1 MSTHE
6 PTEENAKQKSEKE
19 FLTLADKKPS
29 LTRLSGN
36 ESMSARTVSTREL
49 SDNLQRTRDGM
60 INLMRKKQLYADG
73 LGRERISEGD
83 DEENFDMLIRRK
95 RQSKD
100 STRTRGVDGS
110 FDDVAKAKRTLH
122 QLEDFDSEEF
132 ANKGDPN
139 SQSNLLNPKFQYG
152 GGSTEGMFKAKNS
165 QKHYLGS
172 DMSSNGFSKRFG
184 KIFDDNDKRFTSQNP
199 KKDGPLSARIFID
212 AFFPSLEGNRIF
224 PVFNYR
230 CAEKIQ
236 RANNNFT
243 ERNRKRL
250 NNQLAPVSSSTTMQ
264 EVEDDSRET
273 SIEQQKEDLQKGE
286 KILKVKEYQNKE
298 VHKKGDESQR
308 TEAIR
313 DPNKVEEMEQ
323 QGKDDK
329 KQKLHQNVESKEV
342 VRKHDVQQAEELH
355 KVKEVEET
363 LVSETNCDRRN
374 RTNVVDHSMVDNEEK
389 QYETA
394 ERAQQTLS
402 QNQSKRE
409 EPSAAEEELLQKVL
423 RTLMVNEELID
434 FFCEKVIA
442 KIAARNDFCGPNCK
456 GICGGLNDP
465 QKAN

>member
-6 PTEENAKQKSEKE
+6 PTEENAKQKSENG

-60 INLMRKKQLYADG
+60 INLMRKKQLYDDG
-73 LGRERISEGD
+73 IGRERISEGD
-83 DEENFDMLIRRK
+83 DDDNFEIFVPRK
-95 RQSKD
+95 RQKRD
-100 STRTRGVDGS
+100 LTRSRGADRS
-110 FDDVAKAKRTLH
+110 FDDVTKGKSILG
-122 QLEDFDSEEF
+122 QLKEFDSEEF
-132 ANKGDPN
+132 AKQGGPN
-139 SQSNLLNPKFQYG
+139 SQSNLLNPNFKYG
-152 GGSTEGMFKAKNS
+152 DGSKEGMFKAKNS
-165 QKHYLGS
+165 QKNYLGS

-184 KIFDDNDKRFTSQNP
+184 QNFDENDKRFMSQNP

-212 AFFPSLEGNRIF
+212 SFFPSLEGNRIF

-236 RANNNFT
+236 RVSNNFT

-250 NNQLAPVSSSTTMQ
+250 NNQLAPVSSSTTIQ
-264 EVEDDSRET
+264 EAEDDSRRNSTEQQ
-273 SIEQQKEDLQKGE
+273 IQQKENLQNGE
-286 KILKVKEYQNKE
+286 KILKVREYQNEEMNKQGN
-298 VHKKGDESQR
+298 KSQK

-313 DPNKVEEMEQ
+313 DPNKDEELEQ
-323 QGKDDK
+323 LGKDGQM
-329 KQKLHQNVESKEV
+329 QKLQQNVESTQAVRIYEV
-342 VRKHDVQQAEELH
+342 QEVDELH

-363 LVSETNCDRRN
+363 LVSETNGDRVN
-374 RTNVVDHSMVDNEEK
+374 RANAVDHSMVDNGKKENK
-389 QYETA
+389 TA
-394 ERAQQTLS
+394 EPVQQTVP
-402 QNQSKRE
+402 QNQT
-409 EPSAAEEELLQKVL
+409 AAEENLLQKVL
-423 RTLMVNEELID
+423 RTLMMNEELID

-465 QKAN
+465 QKTN